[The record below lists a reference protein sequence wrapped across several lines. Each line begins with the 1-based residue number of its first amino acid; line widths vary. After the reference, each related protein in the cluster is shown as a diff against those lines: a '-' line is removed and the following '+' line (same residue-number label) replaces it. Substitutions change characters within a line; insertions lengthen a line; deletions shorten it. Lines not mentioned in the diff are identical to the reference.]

1 MVMVDR
7 ERGKE
12 NEGAGTDEGEGEGG
26 LTIRGAGEVVES
38 GCEGESCTAE
48 RNRGLV

>member
-1 MVMVDR
+1 MVMEDR

-26 LTIRGAGEVVES
+26 LTIRGAGDVVES
-38 GCEGESCTAE
+38 G
-48 RNRGLV
+48 